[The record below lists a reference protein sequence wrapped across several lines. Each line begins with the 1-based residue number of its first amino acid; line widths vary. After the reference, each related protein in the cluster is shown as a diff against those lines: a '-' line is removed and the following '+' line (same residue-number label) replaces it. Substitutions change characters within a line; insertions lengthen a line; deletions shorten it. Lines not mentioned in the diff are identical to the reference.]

1 MSIDFFLFRI
11 APDFL
16 RIPSDQMV
24 ERMTAETALPF
35 GAQKE
40 LIDQL
45 CSNLGFE
52 HDEAEDDLWLEHWR
66 DSQAQ
71 GLIPLDRQPPV
82 IATIRYRYH
91 QENDNGRVVIY
102 SLSSDPVDCI
112 STNRAYPED
121 FLPIV
126 DVFRELAPFL
136 MLDPTDSKFINP
148 EEFFYSLDDW
158 MQKNYEEDACSF
170 RYERSAFKKF
180 V

>member
-1 MSIDFFLFRI
+1 MSVDYTLLRI

-16 RIPSDQMV
+16 KIPPDQMV
-24 ERMTAETALPF
+24 EKMTAETVLPF
-35 GAQKE
+35 GAPKE

-45 CSNLGFE
+45 CSILGFE
-52 HDEAEDDLWLEHWR
+52 HDEAENNLRLERWK

-71 GLIPLDRQPPV
+71 GFVSHDWQPPV
-82 IATIRYRYH
+82 TSTIRYEYH
-91 QENDNGRVVIY
+91 QKDDNGRVVIY
-102 SLSSDPVDCI
+102 SLSSDPVICI
-112 STNRAYPED
+112 SINRAYPED

-148 EEFFYSLDDW
+148 EGFFYSLDDW

-170 RYERSAFKKF
+170 RYE
-180 V
+180 